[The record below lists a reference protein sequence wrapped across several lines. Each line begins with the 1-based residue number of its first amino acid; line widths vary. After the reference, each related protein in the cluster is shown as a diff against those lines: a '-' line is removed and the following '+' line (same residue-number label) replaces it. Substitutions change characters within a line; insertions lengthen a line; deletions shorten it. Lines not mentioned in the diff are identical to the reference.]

1 MKNNLTNIILTALDN
16 NIIRI
21 NINTATNSNK
31 DIIIIIIMD
40 MVIIMVMAMIM
51 SMENNVIINMV
62 GGSRWRVCVR
72 EVKKYGEVI

>member
-1 MKNNLTNIILTALDN
+1 
-16 NIIRI
+16 
-21 NINTATNSNK
+21 
-31 DIIIIIIMD
+31 
-40 MVIIMVMAMIM
+40 M

>member
-21 NINTATNSNK
+21 NINTATNSYK
-31 DIIIIIIMD
+31 DIIIIMD
-40 MVIIMVMAMIM
+40 MVIIMVMVMAMNM

>member
-16 NIIRI
+16 NIIII
-21 NINTATNSNK
+21 NINTATNSYK
-31 DIIIIIIMD
+31 DIIIIMD
-40 MVIIMVMAMIM
+40 MVIIMVMVMAMNM